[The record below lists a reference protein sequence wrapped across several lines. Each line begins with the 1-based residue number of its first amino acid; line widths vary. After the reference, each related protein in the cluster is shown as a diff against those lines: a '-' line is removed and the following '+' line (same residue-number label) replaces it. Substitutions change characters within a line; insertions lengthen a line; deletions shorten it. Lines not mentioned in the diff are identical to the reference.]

1 VPWEPWRTATQ
12 RALYG
17 PAGFYRRPEGPAG
30 HFRTSP
36 HVGPDLARA
45 LLVLLDDVDAALG
58 HPQRLDLVD
67 VGAGR
72 GELLEQLRAQCAGG
86 RFGGRL
92 RLLGVDLADRPPG
105 LPADVGWADA
115 VPPGRT
121 GLVVANEWLDNVP
134 VDVVEVGPVGP
145 RLLLVDPAT
154 GAERLGGPADADD
167 AEWLQRWWPVTAS
180 AVGTRAEVGRPRD
193 DAWAGLVGSVT
204 SGLAVGIDYGHVAA
218 DRAAGRYPV
227 GTLAGYRDGRPVRP
241 VPDGS
246 CDVTAHVA
254 LDSCAAAGAAA
265 GAADS
270 VLTTQRTALLA
281 LGVDGRL
288 PDPALARC
296 DPGGYATRLA
306 RSSRAAELLAP
317 GSLGGFGWLAQ
328 SVGMELP
335 ERLAG
340 LAPYQVS
347 GTDS

>member
-1 VPWEPWRTATQ
+1 VQ

-17 PAGFYRRPEGPAG
+17 PTGFYRRPEGPAG

-58 HPQRLDLVD
+58 HPSRLDLVD

-72 GELLEQLRAQCAGG
+72 GELLTQLRAQSG

-105 LPADVGWADA
+105 LPDDVGWSDA
-115 VPPGRT
+115 VPPGVT

-134 VDVVEVGPVGP
+134 VDVVEIGPDGP
-145 RLLLVDPAT
+145 RLLLVDPADGT
-154 GAERLGGPADADD
+154 ERAGGPPDTDD
-167 AEWLQRWWPVTAS
+167 ATWLRRWWPVTGAPM
-180 AVGTRAEVGRPRD
+180 GTRVEVGRPRD
-193 DAWAGLVGSVT
+193 DAWAGLVRSVAC
-204 SGLAVGIDYGHVAA
+204 GVAVGIDYGHVAA
-218 DRAAGRYPV
+218 DRAAGRYPA
-227 GTLAGYRDGRPVRP
+227 GTLAGYRDGRAVRP

-265 GAADS
+265 GAADG
-270 VLTTQRTALLA
+270 VLTSQRAALLA
-281 LGVDGRL
+281 LGVDGRP

-296 DPGGYATRLA
+296 DPGGYADRLA
-306 RSSRAAELLAP
+306 RAARAAELLDRS
-317 GSLGGFGWLAQ
+317 GLGGFGWLVQ
-328 SVGMELP
+328 CVGVALP
-335 ERLAG
+335 VRLAG